1 MNNSDKLAIF
11 SMHPIP
17 YNSHIYRYISKIY
30 KKTEVIYLDD
40 LGLAEY
46 YNPYFKTKYKNDYD
60 LLYGHSYKFLKN
72 LNKKN
77 NITGFF
83 SRINFGLVNYFIKNK
98 NIKFVMINGY
108 QTFSSWLILFLS
120 IIFNKKIIFKGES
133 IKIERS
139 FFSKI
144 LIHLFFLR
152 VNLFLYSCKGNYK
165 FYKSFNIK
173 NFKLVYGPCSVDYEY
188 FQLKKNQI
196 SNEVLDEFKKK
207 IKFKENLKTIVFVSK
222 FIPRKNPLEL
232 LKAII
237 PIKSQVQIIF
247 VGDGP
252 LKNEILEFAKLNFI
266 NICLSGFLNQSELPI
281 PYMISDLYVNTSL
294 YDASPKTLNEA
305 LNFDLPLISSD
316 KVGQS
321 SDLIKNGVNGYIYQ
335 IGNLQDLTTK
345 ILMALKIDKL
355 KIKNMSKILIIKT
368 SANIFAKN
376 LFNSINEI

>member
-1 MNNSDKLAIF
+1 MNL
-11 SMHPIP
+11 
-17 YNSHIYRYISKIY
+17 
-30 KKTEVIYLDD
+30 
-40 LGLAEY
+40 
-46 YNPYFKTKYKNDYD
+46 
-60 LLYGHSYKFLKN
+60 
-72 LNKKN
+72 
-77 NITGFF
+77 
-83 SRINFGLVNYFIKNK
+83 
-98 NIKFVMINGY
+98 
-108 QTFSSWLILFLS
+108 
-120 IIFNKKIIFKGES
+120 
-133 IKIERS
+133 
-139 FFSKI
+139 
-144 LIHLFFLR
+144 
-152 VNLFLYSCKGNYK
+152 
-165 FYKSFNIK
+165 
-173 NFKLVYGPCSVDYEY
+173 
-188 FQLKKNQI
+188 
-196 SNEVLDEFKKK
+196 KKK

>member
-207 IKFKENLKTIVFVSK
+207 N
-222 FIPRKNPLEL
+222 
-232 LKAII
+232 
-237 PIKSQVQIIF
+237 
-247 VGDGP
+247 
-252 LKNEILEFAKLNFI
+252 
-266 NICLSGFLNQSELPI
+266 
-281 PYMISDLYVNTSL
+281 
-294 YDASPKTLNEA
+294 
-305 LNFDLPLISSD
+305 
-316 KVGQS
+316 KV
-321 SDLIKNGVNGYIYQ
+321 
-335 IGNLQDLTTK
+335 
-345 ILMALKIDKL
+345 
-355 KIKNMSKILIIKT
+355 
-368 SANIFAKN
+368 
-376 LFNSINEI
+376 